1 MGLLSVVPIT
11 TNIGLIE
18 MRKPLTRRQRLE
30 ALIAKY
36 PTRAISWELMGI
48 AARHKLEIYT
58 DETIEELFN
67 NLHSSEQFT
76 RRINDENRS
85 RFAAWS
91 TS

>member
-18 MRKPLTRRQRLE
+18 MNKTITRRQKLE

-36 PTRAISWELMGI
+36 PARAISWELMGM
-48 AARHKLEIYT
+48 AVRSNLAIYS
-58 DETIEELFN
+58 DETIEELFK

-85 RFAAWS
+85 RFAARS